1 MCIASQR
8 AARHSTACAHGANP
22 SRLLCMCCRH
32 PLLVTS
38 PTAGVP
44 PCTHSPHR
52 YTNRCSPID
61 PTPPHIQPAPSACMQ
76 VRYGVEDRDPPH
88 DSTPPQR
95 ISTLHTPHACRG
107 GTAHSSTSNTP
118 HACRRGTVWRTGIP
132 PACQRRW
139 SALWRSDSPRRQQRP
154 APAAT
159 ACTMAPAWAGCTDPS
174 GRRRCGGRGV
184 GFGGG
189 ENALLAWAWGC
200 HRQLLSAENY
210 LPLSYALLHIMD
222 VVDRSTCLHCLG
234 SLLGICS
241 HCFIRLF

>member
-1 MCIASQR
+1 M
-8 AARHSTACAHGANP
+8 ACADGAIP

-38 PTAGVP
+38 PTAGAP

-88 DSTPPQR
+88 NSTPPQR
-95 ISTLHTPHACRG
+95 ISTLHTPHACRS
-107 GTAHSSTSNTP
+107 GTAHSSISNTP
-118 HACRRGTVWRTGIP
+118 HACRRGTLWRTGIP

-139 SALWRSDSPRRQQRP
+139 SALWRSASPRRQPSP
-154 APAAT
+154 APAVT

-174 GRRRCGGRGV
+174 GGRRCGGRGV
-184 GFGGG
+184 GVGAGKEMRCFPGHG
-189 ENALLAWAWGC
+189 NAMPAAV
-200 HRQLLSAENY
+200 RPKLSAF
-210 LPLSYALLHIMD
+210 
-222 VVDRSTCLHCLG
+222 V
-234 SLLGICS
+234 ICS
-241 HCFIRLF
+241 APHHGCGRMPVQLAGQSLALFHTLILKCAARMGPQTGCILNQV